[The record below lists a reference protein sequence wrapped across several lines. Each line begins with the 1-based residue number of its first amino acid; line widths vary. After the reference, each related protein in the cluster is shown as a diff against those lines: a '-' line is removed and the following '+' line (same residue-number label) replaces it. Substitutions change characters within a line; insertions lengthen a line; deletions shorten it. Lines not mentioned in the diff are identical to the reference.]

1 MIVIADTTPLNYLV
15 LIDQPHLLP
24 QLYGRVLIP
33 QAVYDELQQE
43 RTPALVRA
51 WVANRPAWLEVKQ
64 ASVPLDSELEEF
76 DRGEREAIAL
86 ALELRA
92 DLLILDD
99 KDARIEA
106 SRRNL
111 TVIGTLRVLE
121 DAAELGLVDLPRA
134 LQRLQQ
140 TTFRVTPRLVQGLLD
155 RDTQRKRKTQP

>member
-43 RTPALVRA
+43 RTPAPVRA
-51 WVANRPAWLEVKQ
+51 WVANRPAWLEVRQ
-64 ASVPLDSELEEF
+64 ASVPLDSELEEL

-86 ALELRA
+86 ALELQA

-99 KDARIEA
+99 RDARVEA

-111 TVIGTLRVLE
+111 VVIGTLRVLE
-121 DAAELGLVDLPRA
+121 DAAQLGLVDLPRA
-134 LQRLQQ
+134 LLRLQQ
-140 TTFRVTPRLVQGLLD
+140 TTFRASPYLVRALLD
-155 RDTQRKRKTQP
+155 RDAERNKKPQP

>member
-43 RTPALVRA
+43 RTPAPVRA
-51 WVANRPAWLEVKQ
+51 WVANRPAWLEVRQ
-64 ASVPLDSELEEF
+64 ASVPLDSELEEL

-86 ALELRA
+86 ALELQA

-99 KDARIEA
+99 RDARVEA

-111 TVIGTLRVLE
+111 VVIGTLRVLE
-121 DAAELGLVDLPRA
+121 DAAQLGLVDLPRA
-134 LQRLQQ
+134 LLRLQQ
-140 TTFRVTPRLVQGLLD
+140 TTFRASPYLVRALLD
-155 RDTQRKRKTQP
+155 RDVERNKKPQP

>member
-15 LIDQPHLLP
+15 LIHQSHLLP
-24 QLYGRVLIP
+24 RLYGRVLIP

-43 RTPALVRA
+43 RTPAPVRA
-51 WVANRPAWLEVKQ
+51 WVANRPAWLEVRQ
-64 ASVPLDSELEEF
+64 ASVPLDSKLEEL

-86 ALELRA
+86 ALELQA

-99 KDARIEA
+99 RDARVEA

-111 TVIGTLRVLE
+111 VVIGTLRVLD
-121 DAAELGLVDLPRA
+121 DATQLGLVDLSRA

-140 TTFRVTPRLVQGLLD
+140 TTFRASAYLVRALLD
-155 RDTQRKRKTQP
+155 RDAGRKRKPQP